1 VPETQL
7 DFFSDIGIGVEG
19 RPSRS
24 SGHALVPAEIMD
36 DESLI
41 AAIPASSLADA
52 HNLAVEAGRRRLAP
66 AVPALAGAGH
76 GHAVYGPI
84 EHLQRGR
91 I

>member
-1 VPETQL
+1 
-7 DFFSDIGIGVEG
+7 
-19 RPSRS
+19 
-24 SGHALVPAEIMD
+24 MD